1 MAQLIADRR
10 DVDFV
15 LHEQL
20 EVDKLSKAKRFA
32 EFGKK
37 TIDMIVSEAR
47 NLAIKEILP
56 LQTISDQGCT
66 FNAGAVKVPDAFHSV
81 YAAFNE
87 GEWLGMTDDPEWGG
101 QGMPKTVAMAANEYF
116 YGACNSFMLY
126 NLLTHGAAKLVDV
139 FGTDEQKQTYL
150 KNMLSGKWS
159 GTMLLTEPDAGS
171 DLAAV
176 EATARPN
183 GDGTYSLS
191 GNKIFISGG
200 EHDMVE
206 NIIHPVLARIEG
218 APEGI
223 AGISLF
229 LAPKFRVNADG
240 SLGEFNDVVC
250 TGIEH
255 KMGLHGN
262 ATCSL
267 TLGGKSGC
275 LGTLLG
281 QENKGVAAM
290 FEMMNEARQM
300 VGLQGFANASASYI
314 YALNYA
320 RQRIQSRA
328 LKAPAGSQSVAIIR
342 HPDVKRQLITMKAY
356 VEGLRSLNYFCG
368 MCHDQVAVSTD
379 ADHKTH
385 YDYLLEV
392 LTPIIKGYGT
402 DKAFEVCNQ
411 GIQIYGGYGF
421 IEEFPVAQLLRDSRI
436 FMLYEGTNG
445 IQSIDLLGR
454 KLSMKKGAVFNALL
468 EEIKKTFVLAKAAD
482 GLDDLT
488 ARLEGFFN
496 TYTEVAA
503 ALQAKSRSDEFLTAY
518 AFSYPF
524 MEVTGDLVM
533 AWMLLWRA
541 ATATANKGKKKKDDM
556 FYDGQIKT
564 ARFFI
569 NQILAVTAGKMDALK
584 ACDNAVVEMDEDAF
598 GSK

>member
-20 EVDKLSKAKRFA
+20 DVDKLSKAERFA

-66 FNAGAVKVPDAFHSV
+66 FNAGEVKVPDAFHSV

-126 NLLTHGAAKLVDV
+126 NMLTHGAAKLVEV
-139 FGTDEQKQTYL
+139 FGTDDQKQTYL

-176 EATARPN
+176 EATAKPN

-267 TLGGKSGC
+267 TMGGKSGC
-275 LGTLLG
+275 IGTLLG

-328 LKAPAGSQSVAIIR
+328 LKAPAGSKPVSIIC

-385 YDYLLEV
+385 YEYLLEV

-468 EEIKKTFVLAKAAD
+468 DEIKKTFVLAKAAD

-488 ARLEGFFN
+488 ARLESFFN
-496 TYTEVAA
+496 TYAEVAA

>member
-20 EVDKLSKAKRFA
+20 DVDKLSKAERFA

-66 FNAGAVKVPDAFHSV
+66 FNAGEVNVPDAFHSV

-126 NLLTHGAAKLVDV
+126 NLLTHGAAKLVEV
-139 FGTDEQKQTYL
+139 FGTDDQKQTYL

-176 EATARPN
+176 EATAKPN

-328 LKAPAGSQSVAIIR
+328 LKAPAGSKPVSIIR

-385 YDYLLEV
+385 YEYLLEV

-468 EEIKKTFVLAKAAD
+468 DEIKKTFVLAKAAD

-488 ARLEGFFN
+488 ARLESFFN
-496 TYTEVAA
+496 TYAEVAA